1 VKASGADII
10 IHECV
15 PGFDPSILQQ
25 CLHPL
30 YTVQSLVWNAA
41 DEGLPIRRERRYTI
55 CIRKGSF
62 GIPLLRFNSSVWSSL
77 VFCSRVATGDI
88 FLHASDEHLSHLR
101 QDLCFRKGFPPVRV
115 RSNGAD
121 GVWAWEVLMSKSERD
136 VLLSLRQKA
145 EVFKAEHPDI
155 DISKHK
161 WLVNVTQ
168 SEKFQL
174 RCRNFQL
181 DLVPALLR
189 SSKFFLDCLDQKKS
203 RFVHPLEVMAMQG
216 LPVLLPADHFACE
229 SCNFEKTLHD
239 AGIALQQMAALSGN
253 GMNLSSIGQV
263 LFFCL
268 ACLDTP

>member
-1 VKASGADII
+1 
-10 IHECV
+10 
-15 PGFDPSILQQ
+15 
-25 CLHPL
+25 
-30 YTVQSLVWNAA
+30 VQSLVWNAA

-168 SEKFQL
+168 SEKVTMPQFPVG
-174 RCRNFQL
+174 FG
-181 DLVPALLR
+181 
-189 SSKFFLDCLDQKKS
+189 SSSSAQQQVL
-203 RFVHPLEVMAMQG
+203 PG
-216 LPVLLPADHFACE
+216 LPGSKKISLCPSA
-229 SCNFEKTLHD
+229 
-239 AGIALQQMAALSGN
+239 
-253 GMNLSSIGQV
+253 
-263 LFFCL
+263 
-268 ACLDTP
+268 